1 MEDPINFLDMFV
13 TDGGNNSTGFSHEK
27 YDELIGKARIE
38 NDLQKR
44 SKMLEEAEKILMD
57 EVPVIPLFTYT
68 SLNLKQKYIS
78 GFYANKLDQHA
89 LKYVKIDLKKRKEM
103 FPSL

>member
-1 MEDPINFLDMFV
+1 
-13 TDGGNNSTGFSHEK
+13 
-27 YDELIGKARIE
+27 
-38 NDLQKR
+38 LQKR